1 MGESILQNVQD
12 AVKWNLHR
20 PQLARYPAA
29 MRLSEYLAK
38 NEMNPEQFAAKV
50 GVHPTTIYRLLSGA
64 TIPKRQNL
72 KKIMAATEGEVDISD
87 LMFAVSS
94 QSKPD
99 AKEAV

>member
-1 MGESILQNVQD
+1 
-12 AVKWNLHR
+12 
-20 PQLARYPAA
+20 

-38 NEMNPEQFAAKV
+38 NQMNPEMFAAKV

-72 KKIMAATEGEVDISD
+72 RKIIAATEGEVDYND
-87 LMFAVSS
+87 LMFAVS
-94 QSKPD
+94 QSKPNE

>member
-1 MGESILQNVQD
+1 
-12 AVKWNLHR
+12 
-20 PQLARYPAA
+20 

-72 KKIMAATEGEVDISD
+72 RKIIAATEGLVDISD
-87 LMFAVSS
+87 LMFAVS
-94 QSKPD
+94 QSPND
-99 AKEAV
+99 EAKEAV

>member
-1 MGESILQNVQD
+1 MGDSILHDLQD
-12 AVKWNLHR
+12 EKQVGICIDRNS
-20 PQLARYPAA
+20 RYRRR
-29 MRLSEYLAK
+29 MRLSEYLASH
-38 NEMNPEQFAAKV
+38 EMNPEQFAAKV

-72 KKIMAATEGEVDISD
+72 IKIIEATEGEVDISD

>member
-1 MGESILQNVQD
+1 
-12 AVKWNLHR
+12 
-20 PQLARYPAA
+20 

-38 NEMNPEQFAAKV
+38 HEMNPEAFAAKV

-72 KKIMAATEGEVDISD
+72 KKIISATEGAVSISD

-94 QSKPD
+94 ST
-99 AKEAV
+99 KEPAA